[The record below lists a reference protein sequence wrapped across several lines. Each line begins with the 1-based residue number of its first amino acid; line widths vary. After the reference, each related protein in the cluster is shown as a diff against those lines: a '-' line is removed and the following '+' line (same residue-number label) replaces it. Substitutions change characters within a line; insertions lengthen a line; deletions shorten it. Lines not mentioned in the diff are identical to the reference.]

1 MLFRIN
7 FSCLTL
13 TLCLFLTASAAQ
25 GQQDTLLIKC
35 NSLKEDSS
43 RVGCLIG
50 ASQQFLLSNPEQSL
64 LYSKA
69 ALEVAEESGIVD
81 LHADAL
87 KAVALSHGYAGKPEE
102 GKPFYLEAVR
112 ILKADPQRQGNML
125 LNLGAD
131 YQYVRKYDS
140 SMHYFLKA
148 LPKYKEAGDKLGITK
163 VQNNLAVVYRRM
175 GFYSMAIE
183 SYLKSLE
190 GKLAMDDQEGAM
202 NTYLN
207 LSALYYEIDETDSV
221 KKYSELSSRL
231 AQQLEDPL
239 TEGLALLN
247 LCLVNSLE
255 GNMDLALKLGKESE
269 QLLLQS
275 NNPRR
280 LCQLYSSLGHIHASI
295 GKCDSAAFY
304 LNKPCGEG
312 ALATSTIRKLRA
324 DTKAMCDE
332 QSGDF
337 EEAYYALKDY
347 RAWSDTA
354 TNQKEH
360 RALTELAYK
369 YEQEKI
375 RSGVLEKEKALT
387 KSEADRSRLFAIVIT
402 ISGIVV
408 ILILLIVL
416 LNVRSKRRR
425 EKHQAELRKK
435 AGEMDLLQQKLA
447 NLADVPL
454 PQMAMDLSAEE
465 VNEHLVNPLTQREL
479 EVLSMIATGKSN
491 KQIADEM
498 FVSINTV
505 KTHIHRIYDKLDVKN
520 RTEATLKAS
529 SLNLITS

>member
-1 MLFRIN
+1 M
-7 FSCLTL
+7 T
-13 TLCLFLTASAAQ
+13 
-25 GQQDTLLIKC
+25 KC
-35 NSLKEDSS
+35 NSLKADSS
-43 RVGCLIG
+43 RVGCLIE
-50 ASQQFLLSNPEQSL
+50 ASKQFLLSDPQHSL
-64 LYSKA
+64 VYSEA
-69 ALEVAEESGIVD
+69 ALQIAESNGQAE

-87 KAVALSHGYAGKPEE
+87 KSVALSHGYSGQPEKGKPY
-102 GKPFYLEAVR
+102 YLKAVR
-112 ILKADPQRQGNML
+112 LLDKNPQRRGNMF

-140 SMHYFLKA
+140 SMHYFLQA
-148 LPKYKEAGDKLGITK
+148 LPQYEEAGDKLGISK

-183 SYLKSLE
+183 SYRESLQSKQVA
-190 GKLAMDDQEGAM
+190 GDQEGVM

-207 LSALYYEIDETDSV
+207 LSALYYEIDEPDSV
-221 KKYSELSSRL
+221 KKYSNLSSQL
-231 AQQLEDPL
+231 AKELNDPL

-255 GNMDLALKLGKESE
+255 GNMDRALKLGKQSE
-269 QLLLQS
+269 ELLLQT
-275 NNPRR
+275 NDPRR
-280 LCQLYSSLGHIHASI
+280 LCQLYSSLGHINASM
-295 GKCDSAAFY
+295 GNCDSASIY

-312 ALATSTIRKLRA
+312 ALATSAIRKLRA
-324 DTKAMCDE
+324 DTRAMCGE
-332 QSGDF
+332 QSGNYK
-337 EEAYYALKDY
+337 EAYYALKDFK
-347 RAWSDTA
+347 AWSDTA

-387 KSEADRSRLFAIVIT
+387 KSEADRSRLFAIVIA
-402 ISGIVV
+402 ISGVVV

-498 FVSINTV
+498 FVSVNTV